1 VQPDNAKGDKNQHH
15 PRRGN
20 VGEAGHKAVT
30 IGGDDGEKHP
40 RGQHCH
46 YPARAGGQ
54 GVSQLWH
61 GELEIDAERG
71 GGNGYHG
78 PRQDGEHHAI
88 GQVVEHHQAPA
99 ANLLKLEVKRQSCTR
114 GNRRGEEGPAQNG
127 EQVAELPSS
136 RPKMKSKALTP
147 EARKSGHDHQL
158 RAGDVLARKL
168 TDVILQPEQGL
179 VGHRLTLVFIYRV
192 VVVAVSHLEIQNSLE
207 LLLAPG
213 LPTAATRPN

>member
-1 VQPDNAKGDKNQHH
+1 
-15 PRRGN
+15 
-20 VGEAGHKAVT
+20 
-30 IGGDDGEKHP
+30 
-40 RGQHCH
+40 
-46 YPARAGGQ
+46 
-54 GVSQLWH
+54 
-61 GELEIDAERG
+61 
-71 GGNGYHG
+71 
-78 PRQDGEHHAI
+78 
-88 GQVVEHHQAPA
+88 
-99 ANLLKLEVKRQSCTR
+99 
-114 GNRRGEEGPAQNG
+114 
-127 EQVAELPSS
+127 
-136 RPKMKSKALTP
+136 MKSKALTP